1 MKNTREMTLEE
12 RRDFCRQGIKRLT
25 PPHSSAQQAMLRM
38 YRSLLELPWPRV
50 EADNGTLE
58 DMLARR

>member
-1 MKNTREMTLEE
+1 MKDPREMTLEE

-38 YRSLLELPWPRV
+38 YRSLLELPRPRV
-50 EADNGTLE
+50 ETDPRALE
-58 DMLARR
+58 DMRAR

>member
-1 MKNTREMTLEE
+1 MKNPRDMTPDE
-12 RRDFCRQGIKRLT
+12 RRDFCRKGIKRLT

-38 YRSLLELPWPRV
+38 YRSILELPWPIA
-50 EADNGTLE
+50 EADTGALE